1 MADRLFRFHVSDD
14 LPVHF
19 LSSPTC
25 TSAMRVWWVLLEGPL
40 ELGEA
45 LAIIIKLCFELS

>member
-1 MADRLFRFHVSDD
+1 MADWLFWFPVSDD

-19 LSSPTC
+19 SSSLAC
-25 TSAMRVWWVLLEGPL
+25 TSAMQVWWLLLEGPL

-45 LAIIIKLCFELS
+45 LTIFIKLCFELS